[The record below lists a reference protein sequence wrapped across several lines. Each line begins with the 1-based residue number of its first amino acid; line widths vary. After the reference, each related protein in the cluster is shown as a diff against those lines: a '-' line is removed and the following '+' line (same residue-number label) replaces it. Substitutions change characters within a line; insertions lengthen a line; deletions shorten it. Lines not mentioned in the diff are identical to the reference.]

1 MKIWLTAL
9 NAFCLIGFLGA
20 QASTTTPQQQFIE
33 KVAPSIVSVEV
44 VVRVEISA
52 EGESDT
58 QEQKQ
63 FITGTVLT
71 ADGVILV
78 PATSFSDEWFK
89 QFLGDQEEFQVK
101 ITPQSFKV
109 SFAGDTKQYDAELL
123 ATDSQLGIGFIK
135 IKELGER
142 TITHVRFTDTLPRIG
157 EELWTVRRKGKAFDN
172 APYLER
178 VPVAG
183 AITKPRKAL
192 ILESVATVLY
202 EPGTLL
208 YTPEGEAIG
217 VLIMIF
223 DKDAREE
230 GFGGFFRFF
239 GGRTPSVMESYLLP
253 YAEFKPTLEK
263 ALERKQG
270 GTTQ

>member
-1 MKIWLTAL
+1 MKTWLTVL
-9 NAFCLIGFLGA
+9 NALCLMSFLGA
-20 QASTTTPQQQFIE
+20 QASTTTPQQKFID

-44 VVRVEISA
+44 VVRMEISA
-52 EGESDT
+52 GGESDT
-58 QEQKQ
+58 REQKQ
-63 FITGTVLT
+63 ILMGTVLT

-78 PATSFSDEWFK
+78 PATPFSDEWLK
-89 QFLGDQEEFQVK
+89 QFFGDQEEFQVK

-109 SFAGDTKQYDAELL
+109 SFAGDAKQYDAELL

-135 IKELGER
+135 LKELGER
-142 TITHVRFTDTLPRIG
+142 TLTPVRFTDTLPRIG
-157 EELWTVRRKGKAFDN
+157 EELWTLRRKGKTFDN
-172 APYLER
+172 APYYER
-178 VPVAG
+178 VPVVG

-192 ILESVATVLY
+192 ILESLATIRY

-208 YTPEGEAIG
+208 YTPEGDAVG
-217 VLIMIF
+217 VLIVII
-223 DKDAREE
+223 DKEAQEE
-230 GFGGFFRFF
+230 MSGGFF
-239 GGRTPSVMESYLLP
+239 GGRTPAMMESYLLP